1 MSWVISVPTSN
12 DGCRLPLSAG
22 PAAGATR
29 ADLAGSAGR
38 ERDAARPAPAS

>member
-22 PAAGATR
+22 PAAGANC
-29 ADLAGSAGR
+29 ADLACFEGR